1 MNRFFLRP
9 VLYHRLPP
17 HPLLD
22 LLLRLDHALRL
33 VELAITA
40 ELGHPVPMPV
50 LRLLLL
56 VLRPPLLVLLRPPLL
71 VLRLLLLVLLLHP
84 PLLVLLLVLLLAE
97 YTQVFLH

>member
-1 MNRFFLRP
+1 
-9 VLYHRLPP
+9 VLYHRLPL

-40 ELGHPVPMPV
+40 ELGHPVPMPG

-56 VLRPPLLVLLRPPLL
+56 VLPLGLRLLLLVLPL
-71 VLRLLLLVLLLHP
+71 VLRLLLLVLPLVLHLL
-84 PLLVLLLVLLLAE
+84 PLLVLLLALLLAE